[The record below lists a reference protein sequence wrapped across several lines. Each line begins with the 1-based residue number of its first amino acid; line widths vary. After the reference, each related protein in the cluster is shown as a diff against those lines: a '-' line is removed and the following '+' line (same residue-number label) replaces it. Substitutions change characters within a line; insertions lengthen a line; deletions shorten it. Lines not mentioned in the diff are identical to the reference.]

1 MWDLMSGN
9 PGTQRGNSHVSMHTL
24 IHTIQDCSGLAII
37 NEAQHLCPAFTE
49 NQNTCGGDS
58 RLHTGESTEA

>member
-9 PGTQRGNSHVSMHTL
+9 PRTQRENSHVSMHT
-24 IHTIQDCSGLAII
+24 HTDTTQDCSGPAVI

-49 NQNTCGGDS
+49 NQNTCRGDN
-58 RLHTGESTEA
+58 